1 MSLDVYLPEF
11 TDTVESLEQDVA
23 RTFSQIHDIDAFAAT
38 DTAGTGIISSNNEDE
53 VSASSSDPRELIIAE
68 MDSILDS
75 MLNVPGESLTT
86 QLSRFDRLLRQYKGT
101 THTRVQ
107 KIIHLAD
114 LVQNDV
120 EYLDTVYDDIMPAAP
135 MPVQK
140 PADAL
145 LPQRLFEPRS
155 AARPLMPSSER
166 PLTPPVACSHQKATR
181 KEKQVRPKKS
191 LTPMARPHTVK
202 DLTPVSSVSPPPR
215 ATSPYSE
222 HKNDIKEETATSSA
236 SERLMSSPIAPSTA
250 SSPPAPSAPLADP
263 PSQNRHTPKRIAPI
277 KKMKRSGPTVQQRTS
292 SVDINGSLK
301 RQLDSD
307 EPCTPERTRNGTG
320 KKQQV
325 PPVESPASPESTN
338 GPVSSIY
345 CFCKEDIGPHAP
357 MIEDNGSIFSAL
369 QLRKHLEANGGVQDA
384 GIDEQAWR
392 PIFID
397 FALHYTVPRK
407 EASTIPPLC
416 FVT

>member
-38 DTAGTGIISSNNEDE
+38 DTAGAGINSSINENE
-53 VSASSSDPRELIIAE
+53 ALTSSSDPRELIIAE

-75 MLNVPGESLTT
+75 MLNVPDESLTT
-86 QLSRFDRLLRQYKGT
+86 QLSRLDRLLRQYKGT
-101 THTRVQ
+101 SHTKVQ

-120 EYLDTVYDDIMPAAP
+120 EYLDAVYDDIMPATA

-140 PADAL
+140 PTDVM
-145 LPQRLFEPRS
+145 LPQRLFKPRLTTR
-155 AARPLMPSSER
+155 ALMPSSER
-166 PLTPPVACSHQKATR
+166 PLAPPVACSHTKPTR

-191 LTPMARPHTVK
+191 LTPKARPHTVK
-202 DLTPVSSVSPPPR
+202 DLTPISSVSPPPR
-215 ATSPYSE
+215 AESSFDE
-222 HKNDIKEETATSSA
+222 DKNDIKHEPATSSA

-250 SSPPAPSAPLADP
+250 SSPPAPSVPLADS

-292 SVDINGSLK
+292 SMDVNGNLK

-307 EPCTPERTRNGTG
+307 EPCTPDRTRNGTG

-325 PPVESPASPESTN
+325 PPVKSPGSPESTN

-357 MIEDNGSIFSAL
+357 MIECSTGDGCL
-369 QLRKHLEANGGVQDA
+369 A
-384 GIDEQAWR
+384 GQWFHFQCVAIAK
-392 PIFID
+392 
-397 FALHYTVPRK
+397 APRGK
-407 EASTIPPLC
+407 WWCPGC
-416 FVT
+416 RDR